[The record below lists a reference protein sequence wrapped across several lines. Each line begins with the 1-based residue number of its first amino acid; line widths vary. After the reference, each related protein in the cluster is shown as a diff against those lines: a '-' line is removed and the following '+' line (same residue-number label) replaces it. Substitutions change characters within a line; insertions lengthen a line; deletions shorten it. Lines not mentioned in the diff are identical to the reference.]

1 MPFEK
6 SARHRARSAT
16 GRIAAG
22 LVLACLVPSIA
33 AAQAPDPKEA
43 EKQKQR
49 QKQAPPPPNKPANAQ
64 QLQPKVPPPEVRR
77 GGPPQQG
84 GQPRQQQQQQTAPS
98 FERRPDGAPRDRR
111 APPGEIRR
119 VDPPVAPR
127 NAPPPL
133 PTVQQKL
140 PPPSVQIT
148 PRQPPAPPPGS
159 TQVQGAPKA
168 FLPPGRAFP
177 PPGKPATATGKDANP
192 AVPEALRQG
201 RPPTGPDGA
210 AARTAVPPSGGAIPG
225 GPTLRTP
232 PGGLPKTAA
241 PGAPPVHIDQVRN
254 ARIRSAGPGGQTL
267 LREPGDRTI
276 IKQGNRVFVTRNETT
291 VIQNFAP
298 GAKSSRRPD
307 GVTETVFARPD
318 GSRVFTE
325 VDRHGRLVRR
335 FRRDS
340 GGREITFVDNRRF
353 YRNVAIGAG
362 AALLA
367 TAVIVSLPRPVHA
380 LPREKYIVDY
390 VSASDDDI
398 YECLTAPPI
407 ETLER
412 VYSLDEVRHSI
423 SLRDRVRRVDLDNI
437 NFETGSFEVTPDQ
450 FSKLERIA
458 RAIGRALEANP
469 AEVFLIEG
477 HTDAV
482 GAEEDNVSLSDRRAE
497 AVARILVEH
506 FAIPVENLVTQGYGE
521 QFLKVE
527 TQGPERLNRRVA
539 MRRITPLLSQ
549 KE

>member
-1 MPFEK
+1 MPIDET
-6 SARHRARSAT
+6 ARIRARSAH
-16 GRIAAG
+16 RLIATG
-22 LVLACLVPSIA
+22 LVLACLAPSVA
-33 AAQAPDPKEA
+33 TAQAPVDPKEA
-43 EKQKQR
+43 EKLKQKQR
-49 QKQAPPPPNKPANAQ
+49 QPPPPNKPGNAPQ
-64 QLQPKVPPPEVRR
+64 IAPKGPPPEARR
-77 GGPPQQG
+77 GPPS
-84 GQPRQQQQQQTAPS
+84 QQQQQQQGNQPRQPQQQQSAPS
-98 FERRPDGAPRDRR
+98 FDRRPDGQPRDRR
-111 APPGEIRR
+111 GSPAEIRR
-119 VDPPVAPR
+119 VDPQVAPR
-127 NAPPPL
+127 NLPPP
-133 PTVQQKL
+133 PAVQQKL
-140 PPPSVQIT
+140 PPPTVQGGSK
-148 PRQPPAPPPGS
+148 QPPPPPGS
-159 TQVQGAPKA
+159 NEVQGASKP
-168 FLPPGRAFP
+168 FLPPGRPLP
-177 PPGKPATATGKDANP
+177 PPGKPATVTGKDVAP
-192 AVPEALRQG
+192 PPPESLRRGPGAPGGPSSG
-201 RPPTGPDGA
+201 RPPVLTDGQ
-210 AARTAVPPSGGAIPG
+210 R
-225 GPTLRTP
+225 
-232 PGGLPKTAA
+232 PKTV
-241 PGAPPVHIDQVRN
+241 PINIDQVRS
-254 ARIRSAGPGGQTL
+254 ARIRSAGPGGQTV

-298 GAKSSRRPD
+298 GAKSARRPD

-335 FRRDS
+335 FRRDA

-380 LPREKYIVDY
+380 LPREKYVVEY
-390 VSASDDDI
+390 VNASDDDI

-407 ETLER
+407 EKLER
-412 VYSLDEVRHSI
+412 EYSLDEIRYSV
-423 SLRDRVRRVDLDNI
+423 SLRDRVRRVDLDNV

-450 FSKLERIA
+450 FGKLERIA

-506 FAIPVENLVTQGYGE
+506 FQIPVENLVTQGYGE
-521 QFLKVE
+521 QFPKVE